1 MSNHNNVKEIRSL
14 EHTIK
19 CHRSYI
25 QELKTNQYR
34 GAVTDERIQTMN
46 NQIAE
51 CETTIQK
58 LKSES
63 ETVTLVVERASPK
76 DKLI

>member
-1 MSNHNNVKEIRSL
+1 MNNHNNVKEIRSL

-25 QELKTNQYR
+25 QELETIHYR
-34 GAVTDERIQTMN
+34 GKVTDERIQTMN
-46 NQIAE
+46 NQITE

-58 LKSES
+58 LKSK
-63 ETVTLVVERASPK
+63 PGM
-76 DKLI
+76 